1 MGAGGHTL
9 GANLGPGNQGPVQS
23 RSEALGLQGRGG
35 TQTCG
40 QGEKRPVAPAEKRV
54 LRAPAEK
61 RVLREYWKASWDS
74 KTAVPPIHGAE
85 FPIAPCFGNPS

>member
-1 MGAGGHTL
+1 MGAGSHTL

-40 QGEKRPVAPAEKRV
+40 RGEEEASGPCRETGSSGILESLLGLKDSCAPHSR
-54 LRAPAEK
+54 R
-61 RVLREYWKASWDS
+61 
-74 KTAVPPIHGAE
+74 
-85 FPIAPCFGNPS
+85 